1 MWLHVMC
8 MCVCVCVG
16 GEGQSK
22 RRRGYSETK
31 RWVWWHVPVISAL
44 RMLRQ
49 EDHGIQGSLGYK
61 SNIQACLDYTVSP
74 CLRKLGCGWC
84 LSQYYSSYLKGD
96 ALQDKGQVAR
106 NAPGRNLMH

>member
-1 MWLHVMC
+1 MWFWLLLYMIN
-8 MCVCVCVG
+8 
-16 GEGQSK
+16 
-22 RRRGYSETK
+22 R
-31 RWVWWHVPVISAL
+31 
-44 RMLRQ
+44 
-49 EDHGIQGSLGYK
+49 HGLYRESQVSQ
-61 SNIQACLDYTVSP
+61 NYTVSP